1 MDIKDDPGTGRS
13 TLCLPSSPS
22 VYPWCTNPHGEPLGS
37 TFQSNGFAEA
47 SSMNAREPVKDGP
60 IRVLRLPQVCDLTG
74 LCRSMIYQM
83 EADERFPK
91 RVKIGIRA
99 VGWLEAEIQ
108 AWLRARVQR
117 SRGLSLTS
125 P

>member
-1 MDIKDDPGTGRS
+1 
-13 TLCLPSSPS
+13 
-22 VYPWCTNPHGEPLGS
+22 
-37 TFQSNGFAEA
+37 
-47 SSMNAREPVKDGP
+47 MNARELVKDGP
-60 IRVLRLPQVCDLTG
+60 IKVLRLPQVCDLTG

-108 AWLRARVQR
+108 AWLRVRVER
-117 SRGLSLTS
+117 SRSLTLTS
-125 P
+125 T